1 MDEILKGYVKRD
13 PIGVEMAQRKVVF
26 HADETW
32 DEISLWGLFPYKDI
46 EKHLKDGRLVN
57 HLNYKPEN
65 KTYQVTPS
73 EQYWNDFIKPITQI
87 FSADELQE
95 TF

>member
-32 DEISLWGLFPYKDI
+32 DEISLY
-46 EKHLKDGRLVN
+46 
-57 HLNYKPEN
+57 
-65 KTYQVTPS
+65 
-73 EQYWNDFIKPITQI
+73 
-87 FSADELQE
+87 
-95 TF
+95 